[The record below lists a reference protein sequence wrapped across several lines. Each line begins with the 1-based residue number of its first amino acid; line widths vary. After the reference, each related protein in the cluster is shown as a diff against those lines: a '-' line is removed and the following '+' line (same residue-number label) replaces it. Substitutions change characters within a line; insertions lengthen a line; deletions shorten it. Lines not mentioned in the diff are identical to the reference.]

1 MVIEPA
7 ISSASLGRRS
17 WYGHR
22 FRADAARIRDLQGV
36 TDGFPDFRNGL
47 IDALLHDELHAF
59 AVDLQGERVGD
70 VQISVGRK
78 ADGGDVIPAERRD
91 ETSTAVMSQPCRQA
105 VEFVPAAASRCA
117 FRTSRSYPVRRS
129 NR

>member
-47 IDALLHDELHAF
+47 IDALLHDELRAF

-78 ADGGDVIPAERRD
+78 ADGGSRHSRGKKGRNVYRRD
-91 ETSTAVMSQPCRQA
+91 
-105 VEFVPAAASRCA
+105 VPALSAGRRIRA
-117 FRTSRSYPVRRS
+117 RSGVRVARS
-129 NR
+129 ERPARI